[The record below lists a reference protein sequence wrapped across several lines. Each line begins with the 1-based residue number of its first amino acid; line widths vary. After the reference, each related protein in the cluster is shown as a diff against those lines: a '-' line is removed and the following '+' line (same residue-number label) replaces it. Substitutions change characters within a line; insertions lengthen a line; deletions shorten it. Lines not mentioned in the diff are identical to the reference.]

1 MKQTRTTQK
10 RLCGYNALGSPGER
24 ALNTSALKKC
34 LAGGWSVP
42 FFWVCGVMIL
52 RQPCWTGPHGGRP
65 TVLTGVNSTFPW
77 WHGRLA
83 NQAKAEV
90 NCSGKGDANS
100 LSSEASSLTKGS
112 CLPWIPTA
120 SGPKLNLISLAFKHQ
135 SPADSLLCHQLHL
148 TCLQNSFST
157 PIKELHSF
165 PCLSPTTMPVHPSI
179 RQDLW
184 LFFPPSDLSKWVQ
197 HSLQGKS
204 P

>member
-1 MKQTRTTQK
+1 MRVQCPWVSRRTCSEHKCAEEMPGWRLKRSILLGLWCDDFEAAMLDRAPRRQAHSLDRCKLYISVVTRQV
-10 RLCGYNALGSPGER
+10 G
-24 ALNTSALKKC
+24 
-34 LAGGWSVP
+34 
-42 FFWVCGVMIL
+42 
-52 RQPCWTGPHGGRP
+52 Q
-65 TVLTGVNSTFPW
+65 
-77 WHGRLA
+77 
-83 NQAKAEV
+83 QAKAEV

-148 TCLQNSFST
+148 MCLQNSFST

-165 PCLSPTTMPVHPSI
+165 PCLSPTTMTVYPSI